1 VNLGIHV
8 LSPLQALRGAFLDS
22 AARWKSVLEIQ
33 VEIKFK
39 LQNLSL
45 RQRASGISEVLNY
58 DICQHG
64 DL

>member
-22 AARWKSVLEIQ
+22 AARRKSVLEIQ

-39 LQNLSL
+39 L
-45 RQRASGISEVLNY
+45 RQMASGISESLE
-58 DICQHG
+58 
-64 DL
+64 L